1 MAWCDGADGAI
12 SISDSISNQQHR
24 QHHSTPKKASA
35 SASAPVQHL
44 YATRSHI
51 YARMARVVKYATQP

>member
-1 MAWCDGADGAI
+1 MCDGADGAI

-24 QHHSTPKKASA
+24 QHHSTRKKSISISISA
-35 SASAPVQHL
+35 STASI